1 MMQSGSEI
9 LSAAAHQDG
18 GVYKGEIVVML
29 FSQGIH
35 DVMLLLPVYL
45 DGVVWSVVDGLVR
58 SDMRVL
64 LDWFTEG

>member
-9 LSAAAHQDG
+9 LNAAAHQDG

-35 DVMLLLPVYL
+35 DVILLLPVYL
-45 DGVVWSVVDGLVR
+45 DGVV
-58 SDMRVL
+58 
-64 LDWFTEG
+64 

>member
-9 LSAAAHQDG
+9 LNAAAHQDG
-18 GVYKGEIVVML
+18 GVYKGEML

-45 DGVVWSVVDGLVR
+45 DGVV
-58 SDMRVL
+58 
-64 LDWFTEG
+64 